1 MKILV
6 LTKNHPTEI
15 TNIVERIYGTVI
27 GNNTENI
34 VCASPQVTSLILEES
49 KGIPYLESYYT
60 AINTFEKLKDELSDK
75 RKHFIVVGR
84 VPKNTRFWYD
94 AIVGIDNKAI
104 ADYPIKSIPNNINN
118 TELFKLDDSEV
129 LFRDFAE
136 LRIFLKKA
144 TQEKENEL

>member
-1 MKILV
+1 M
-6 LTKNHPTEI
+6 
-15 TNIVERIYGTVI
+15 
-27 GNNTENI
+27 
-34 VCASPQVTSLILEES
+34 TSLILEES

-60 AINTFEKLKDELSDK
+60 AINTFEGLKDELSDK

-104 ADYPIKSIPNNINN
+104 ADYPTKSIPNNVYNI
-118 TELFKLDDSEV
+118 ELFKLEDSEV

-144 TQEKENEL
+144 TQEKEDEL

>member
-60 AINTFEKLKDELSDK
+60 AINTFEGLKDELSDK

-104 ADYPIKSIPNNINN
+104 ADYPTKSIPNNVYNI
-118 TELFKLDDSEV
+118 ELFKLEDSEV

-144 TQEKENEL
+144 TQEKEDEL